1 MKRCSICGKL
11 LPLDAFHKR
20 ANSKDGHDDR
30 CKKCKSIMAH
40 NKRES
45 DYFRQYC
52 ITKKSEC
59 KRKNIQFDLD
69 PEYLEE
75 IWTGECPIFH
85 VPLSRNHKGK
95 GSTYSAHLD
104 RFDPNGGYV
113 KGNVAWISGR
123 ANRIKYDATIEEL
136 KQIVSWM
143 ERVTTIPKGSTPKQV
158 EAVDTE
164 DSVKR

>member
-1 MKRCSICGKL
+1 
-11 LPLDAFHKR
+11 
-20 ANSKDGHDDR
+20 
-30 CKKCKSIMAH
+30 MAH

-59 KRKNIQFDLD
+59 KRKNLPFDLD

-75 IWTGECPIFH
+75 IWT
-85 VPLSRNHKGK
+85 K
-95 GSTYSAHLD
+95 
-104 RFDPNGGYV
+104 
-113 KGNVAWISGR
+113 
-123 ANRIKYDATIEEL
+123 EL

>member
-1 MKRCSICGKL
+1 MKRCILCGKL
-11 LPLDAFHKR
+11 LPLEAFHKS
-20 ANSKDGHDDR
+20 ASNKDGHDNR

-59 KRKNIQFDLD
+59 KHKNIPFDLD

-85 VPLSRNHKGK
+85 VPLSKNHKGR

-104 RFDPNGGYV
+104 RFDPHKGYV
-113 KGNVAWISGR
+113 KGNVTWISGR

-158 EAVDTE
+158 EVVRT
-164 DSVKR
+164 